1 MADPSTS
8 LPLTPAS
15 IKAAHDRIKHNIHL
29 TPLLTNKTISKVA
42 STPRTEDGE
51 TEAPDVELW
60 FKCENMQKIG
70 AFKARG
76 GFYAVERL
84 IDEYGLE
91 EVRRRGVVTQ
101 SSGELVGVSHT
112 LFKRGRGPAVTLNRR

>member
-1 MADPSTS
+1 
-8 LPLTPAS
+8 
-15 IKAAHDRIKHNIHL
+15 
-29 TPLLTNKTISKVA
+29 
-42 STPRTEDGE
+42 
-51 TEAPDVELW
+51 
-60 FKCENMQKIG
+60 MQKIG

-112 LFKRGRGPAVTLNRR
+112 LFKRGRGAAVTLNRR